1 MAGIMNEREARALFT
16 LASEPGDERLGALIA
31 QHGAVESVQMV
42 ARGAISGAIGQR
54 VAKALTSDDLKLAMR
69 RLDACGGIFV
79 TPEDASWPGQ
89 LVDLDVAAPLG
100 LWCRGVGD
108 LRLLGQHSLAVV
120 GARAATAYGERIA
133 SEVGSLA
140 GQQGVT
146 VVSGAAYGID
156 AAAHR
161 GVLASGGQTI
171 AVLACGV
178 DVAYPSAHQ
187 GLLER
192 IAENGLIISEAPPGV
207 KPHKRRFLV
216 RNRII
221 AALSSS
227 TLVVEAALRSG
238 SLSTSN
244 WANVLGRQV
253 WGVPGPLSSATSAGV
268 HVGIAQGEMN
278 IVTDLSSVLE
288 TIKPEPLGVP
298 YEVSAKE
305 LAILEV
311 LQRGALS
318 TDEVIQCVQSPE
330 TARLSAP
337 EVLGT
342 LTLLEL
348 QGIITQTATGWK
360 RI

>member
-1 MAGIMNEREARALFT
+1 MNEREARAVLAI
-16 LASEPGDERLGALIA
+16 ASEPGDERIGALVA
-31 QHGAVESVQMV
+31 QHWAVVALPMV
-42 ARGAISGAIGQR
+42 VEGELRGGIRDR
-54 VAKALTSDDLKLAMR
+54 VAKALASQELAAAMR
-69 RLDACGGIFV
+69 KLDACGGVFI
-79 TPEDASWPGQ
+79 TPEDTSWPKQ
-89 LVDLDVAAPLG
+89 LDDLDVAAPLG
-100 LWCRGVGD
+100 LWCRGIHD
-108 LRLLGQHSLAVV
+108 LNDLGKHSLAVV

-140 GQQGVT
+140 GQNDVT

-161 GVLASGGQTI
+161 GVLAGGGQTV

-192 IAENGLIISEAPPGV
+192 IAENGLIVSEAPPGG

-238 SLSTSN
+238 SLSTAN
-244 WANVLGRQV
+244 WANAIGRAV

-278 IVTDLSSVLE
+278 IVADLASVLE
-288 TIKPEPLGVP
+288 TVKP
-298 YEVSAKE
+298 VSATTSQQVSDEE
-305 LAILEV
+305 LSLMHILT
-311 LQRGALS
+311 RGAMT
-318 TDEVIQCVQSPE
+318 TDEIISRVQHSATSPV
-330 TARLSAP
+330 TAP

-348 QGIITQTATGWK
+348 QGVIIQTPTGWK

>member
-1 MAGIMNEREARALFT
+1 MNEREARAVLT
-16 LASEPGDERLGALIA
+16 ITSEPGDERIGALVA
-31 QHGAVESVQMV
+31 QHGAVEALQMV
-42 ARGAISGAIGQR
+42 VHGVLRGGIRDR
-54 VAKALTSDDLKLAMR
+54 VAKAHASQELATAMR
-69 RLDACGGIFV
+69 KLDACGGVFI
-79 TPEDASWPGQ
+79 TPEDSSWPVQ
-89 LVDLDVAAPLG
+89 LDDLDVAAPLG

-108 LRLLGQHSLAVV
+108 AKGIAQYSLAVV

-140 GQQGVT
+140 AEYGVT

-161 GVLASGGQTI
+161 GVLAGGGQTV

-178 DVAYPSAHQ
+178 DVAYPSAHR

-192 IAENGLIISEAPPGV
+192 IAENGLIISEAPPGG

-238 SLSTSN
+238 SLSTAN
-244 WANVLGRQV
+244 WANAIGRPV

-278 IVTDLSSVLE
+278 IVTDLSDMLATVKPASVA
-288 TIKPEPLGVP
+288 TSQQ
-298 YEVSAKE
+298 VSVEE
-305 LAILEV
+305 LSIMHILA
-311 LQRGALS
+311 RGAMT
-318 TDEVIQCVQSPE
+318 TDEIISQVQHSATSPV
-330 TARLSAP
+330 TAP

-348 QGIITQTATGWK
+348 QAVIIQTTTGWK
-360 RI
+360 LS